1 MKIAF
6 YAPMKSP
13 NHPVPSG
20 DRLMGRL
27 LLQVL
32 SNITSPSD
40 VRLASEFRAYY
51 GQPDPDKLLENQS
64 KAATEA
70 AAVIANWEKQNWEP
84 DIWLTYHPYYK
95 APDWLGPKV
104 AQRFNCPIITAEAS
118 YSPKRGQDDWAPWHR
133 QNEAS
138 LREAQCH
145 LYMKQRDRPGLLK
158 VPCTEDQ
165 LVHLPPF
172 IDVAPFTSL
181 KPLAPASEAKR
192 RHPTRFVTV
201 AMMRAD
207 VKLKSYQFLAEAL
220 SDLQQEN
227 WTLDIVGDGA
237 ARSEVEAAFAKI
249 TSQRI
254 RWHGKVAPENV
265 PPLLSNADV
274 FVWPGFDE
282 AYGLAY
288 LEAQASGLPVVAQ
301 NTAGVPE
308 VVRDGE
314 TGILTQEDDIEA
326 FRDALRGLIGNHAEV
341 RRLGRHARSF
351 VHEKRSLDQAQS
363 VITNALEYVLAEH
376 SKRQN

>member
-1 MKIAF
+1 
-6 YAPMKSP
+6 
-13 NHPVPSG
+13 
-20 DRLMGRL
+20 MGRL

-32 SNITSPSD
+32 RNISSPAD
-40 VRLASEFRAYY
+40 VRLASEFRAYSS
-51 GQPDPDKLLENQS
+51 QPNPDKLIENQAN
-64 KAATEA
+64 AAIEA
-70 AAVIANWEKQNWEP
+70 AAVIANWEQQSWAP
-84 DIWLTYHPYYK
+84 DVWFTYHPYYK
-95 APDWLGPKV
+95 APDWLGPVV

-118 YSPKRGQDDWAPWHR
+118 YSIKRAKDDWAPWHS
-133 QNEAS
+133 QHEAS
-138 LREAQCH
+138 LRQAQCH
-145 LYMKQRDRPGLLK
+145 LFMKQRDRPGLLEL
-158 VPCTEDQ
+158 PCTEDQ

-172 IDVAPFTSL
+172 IDVAPFVPL
-181 KPLAPASEAKR
+181 KSLAPASEAER

-237 ARSEVEAAFAKI
+237 ARNEVEASFAKI
-249 TSQRI
+249 PSQRI
-254 RWHGKVAPENV
+254 RWHGKVAPENM

-314 TGILTQEDDIEA
+314 TGILTQENDIEA
-326 FRDALRGLIGNHAEV
+326 FRDALRALIGNHAEV
-341 RRLGRHARSF
+341 LRLGRHARSF
-351 VHEKRSLDQAQS
+351 VHEERSLHQAQS
-363 VITNALEYVLAEH
+363 VIAKALEYVLAEH